1 MKFEVETGQVSMTV
15 TKLQQA
21 LDNVSR
27 KREKMFQAIEAL
39 NSMWIGQAHDA
50 YMTQC
55 TLDNS
60 EVISVVAEIQEVI
73 NAVSTARQS
82 YDSCEQQAV
91 ELIASLTV

>member
-1 MKFEVETGQVSMTV
+1 MKFEVETEQVSVTV

-21 LDNVSR
+21 LDSVSR
-27 KREKMFQAIEAL
+27 KRESMFQAIEAL
-39 NSMWIGQAHDA
+39 NGMWIGQAHDA

-55 TLDNS
+55 TLDNA
-60 EVISVVAEIQEVI
+60 ELLSVVTEIQEVI

-91 ELIASLTV
+91 ELIAALSV

>member
-39 NSMWIGQAHDA
+39 NGMWVGPAHDA
-50 YMTQC
+50 YLARC
-55 TLDNS
+55 TLDNA
-60 EVISVVAEIQEVI
+60 EVLSVVAEIQEVI

-91 ELIASLTV
+91 DMIASIRI